1 MKRKTFIK
9 QLMGRYCVERNAAN
23 GMAKAVHLSG
33 GSYVTGLQRYD
44 QNVRTWAETFGL
56 PHRLLLTREKGA
68 NKAHRRHMKSQKRAA
83 HVIVYTHQNK
93 PAPGA
98 MVTVRMGRS
107 NNQQEAGGAAV

>member
-44 QNVRTWAETFGL
+44 QNVKTWAETFGL
-56 PHRLLLTREKGA
+56 PYRLLLTREKGT
-68 NKAHRRHMKSQKRAA
+68 NKKYRRHVKSQKRAA
-83 HVIVYTHQNK
+83 HLTVYTHQNK

-98 MVTVRMGRS
+98 RVTVHVGRS
-107 NNQQEAGGAAV
+107 NDQQDTGGAAV